1 MCWAST
7 LRPSSPM
14 GARHWTGLP
23 RSGRARVPEACQYVA
38 QGRRRPFVSRNR
50 SKQSAA
56 IASRGGTVSSVAR
69 AQSRVALPP
78 ALMAS
83 GRPSDAGQPAQRVGV
98 TTPRLTWPLDRLIP
112 SSDAVEQRCRQVA
125 YLAEVVE
132 LPTVTSN
139 RHELMIAVVASTDT
153 YDARAGRSAGRDA
166 ACTDDISVGSVAVG
180 SVVGVDHKAV
190 CHVGKSRD
198 NIDSLERFAN
208 PAGRPVSDTTAHRYL
223 DEHVDNCVL
232 RWSGT
237 ST

>member
-1 MCWAST
+1 MSRSRLGTGGRRTARRTPNRRPPFDEAVRMCWAST

-112 SSDAVEQRCRQVA
+112 SSEAVEQRCRQGRLSRRGRGTPDGHLEPSRA
-125 YLAEVVE
+125 YDRRCCVDGYL
-132 LPTVTSN
+132 
-139 RHELMIAVVASTDT
+139 RR
-153 YDARAGRSAGRDA
+153 AR
-166 ACTDDISVGSVAVG
+166 GS
-180 SVVGVDHKAV
+180 
-190 CHVGKSRD
+190 
-198 NIDSLERFAN
+198 
-208 PAGRPVSDTTAHRYL
+208 
-223 DEHVDNCVL
+223 
-232 RWSGT
+232 
-237 ST
+237 